1 MKIKKIATAL
11 LAGLLAVTC
20 VLPLTACKNGTNPSD
35 DTVVT
40 EGKAKVK
47 VLKMGRALASVIRT
61 KDSTILID
69 TGDVDHVQDVI
80 TYLSDKE
87 ITTIDAVIFTNYSKK
102 CIGGMPD
109 LLAAGY
115 TVKAVYGP
123 TYKKD
128 SSTYDLLKN
137 ALTSYNLTI
146 TTVGEQNTLAFGD
159 LKLTCYPA
167 GQDYSTLEDEND
179 EGNSMA
185 VAMDFGDNSML
196 FTSRVTGARLSELT
210 TQLNGKDFDCIM
222 APNFGAYDEKLP
234 AFLTAV
240 KAETAVIV
248 ASNSNP
254 PAEATL
260 KAMTSA
266 GIHQNKIFTTNN
278 GSVEI
283 STDGNEFSIKQ

>member
-20 VLPLTACKNGTNPSD
+20 VLPLASCKNGTNST

-40 EGKAKVK
+40 EGEAKVK

-61 KDSTILID
+61 ESATILID
-69 TGDVDHVQDVI
+69 TGDVEHTQDVI
-80 TYLSDKE
+80 TFLSEKE
-87 ITTIDAVIFTNYSKK
+87 VSTIDAVIFTNYSKK

-123 TYKKD
+123 TYQKE
-128 SSTYDLLKN
+128 SGAYTLLTN

-146 TTVGEQNTLAFGD
+146 QTIGAQQELAFGD
-159 LKLTCYPA
+159 LKLTCFPA
-167 GQDYSTLEDEND
+167 GQDYSTLDDEND

-185 VAMDFGDNSML
+185 VAMSFGSNSML
-196 FTSRVTGARLSELT
+196 FTSRVAGARLAELT
-210 TQLNGKDFDCIM
+210 TQINGKDFDCIM

-234 AFLTAV
+234 TKL
-240 KAETAVIV
+240 
-248 ASNSNP
+248 
-254 PAEATL
+254 
-260 KAMTSA
+260 
-266 GIHQNKIFTTNN
+266 
-278 GSVEI
+278 
-283 STDGNEFSIKQ
+283 

>member
-115 TVKAVYGP
+115 TDSFRYLYPTTVKYSWWSYMRQARANNAGWRIDYFVISNRLRP
-123 TYKKD
+123 NLKD
-128 SSTYDLLKN
+128 SFILNEVMGSDHCP
-137 ALTSYNLTI
+137 
-146 TTVGEQNTLAFGD
+146 VGIEI
-159 LKLTCYPA
+159 
-167 GQDYSTLEDEND
+167 
-179 EGNSMA
+179 
-185 VAMDFGDNSML
+185 
-196 FTSRVTGARLSELT
+196 EL
-210 TQLNGKDFDCIM
+210 
-222 APNFGAYDEKLP
+222 
-234 AFLTAV
+234 
-240 KAETAVIV
+240 
-248 ASNSNP
+248 
-254 PAEATL
+254 
-260 KAMTSA
+260 
-266 GIHQNKIFTTNN
+266 
-278 GSVEI
+278 
-283 STDGNEFSIKQ
+283 